1 MTKDQPFIQLENISM
16 QYGTSIV
23 LDKIDLIVP
32 YGEVFGIIG
41 KSGSG
46 KSTMLSIIVGF
57 LKPTNGKVYF
67 QSRNIYNDIQEVQA
81 QMGFAAQEVSF
92 YPRLTVKENLEYF
105 GKMYNLD
112 SKQIKQKIP
121 ELLRLVNLEG
131 TEKLQGWKLSAGMQ
145 KRLDIACA
153 LIHEP
158 KVLLLDEP
166 TEDLDPALRL
176 ELLDLIKKINHEK
189 NVTVVLTSHLLNEVE
204 YICDRVAILH
214 DHKIISIGKLWDLK
228 DNYSKDHEI
237 IVELQDRNN
246 EEFIKMAKKIPSVKK
261 VLVRQGK
268 VYLYSNKG
276 SDILKRMLAASV
288 QTKKKFNVTSITLSK
303 PSLEEV
309 FESLTGKNNDAK

>member
-1 MTKDQPFIQLENISM
+1 MPVIITYIGNGFISPKAQKKIS
-16 QYGTSIV
+16 V
-23 LDKIDLIVP
+23 
-32 YGEVFGIIG
+32 
-41 KSGSG
+41 
-46 KSTMLSIIVGF
+46 
-57 LKPTNGKVYF
+57 
-67 QSRNIYNDIQEVQA
+67 DIPKE
-81 QMGFAAQEVSF
+81 FSSEE
-92 YPRLTVKENLEYF
+92 LTEAY
-105 GKMYNLD
+105 
-112 SKQIKQKIP
+112 
-121 ELLRLVNLEG
+121 LEG
-131 TEKLQGWKLSAGMQ
+131 
-145 KRLDIACA
+145 C
-153 LIHEP
+153 
-158 KVLLLDEP
+158 KVM
-166 TEDLDPALRL
+166 
-176 ELLDLIKKINHEK
+176 I
-189 NVTVVLTSHLLNEVE
+189 E
-204 YICDRVAILH
+204 YY